1 MTKETLRAT
10 FFMWAA
16 MLCTVALVE
25 ASASQ
30 SAATLV
36 SVATIA

>member
-1 MTKETLRAT
+1 MTKDTFRAT

-16 MLCTVALVE
+16 MLCTMALVE

-30 SAATLV
+30 PLHAPA
-36 SVATIA
+36 SVAAIA